1 MTGKQGF
8 TMIELCVVMA
18 IIAVAVSIAIPN
30 MIGRRADS
38 HFTAAM
44 RQAVSIM
51 NHSRVVALKENTRIV
66 VVFDTHENTYRSFVD
81 ISNDRAWNPAV
92 DRQIAFYA
100 LPQGVDIN
108 TSTFPAVPQV
118 SGAHYCSYNTRGYP
132 DQTGRI
138 TLSGRKDRTVQIF
151 LSRTGRIRVE

>member
-1 MTGKQGF
+1 MTDKHGF

-18 IIAVAVSIAIPN
+18 IIGVAVSIAIPN

-44 RQAVSIM
+44 KQAVAIM
-51 NHSRVVALKENTRIV
+51 NQARVIALKENTRTV
-66 VVFDTHENTYRSFVD
+66 VVFDTRENTYRSFVD
-81 ISNDRAWNPAV
+81 ISRDRVWNPAV

-100 LPQGVDIN
+100 LPHGVRIDA
-108 TSTFPAVPQV
+108 STFPGVPQEA
-118 SGAHYCSYNTRGYP
+118 GMHYCSYNTRGYP

-138 TLSGRKDRTVQIF
+138 ALIGRKDREARIF
-151 LSRTGRIRVE
+151 LSRTGRIRIE